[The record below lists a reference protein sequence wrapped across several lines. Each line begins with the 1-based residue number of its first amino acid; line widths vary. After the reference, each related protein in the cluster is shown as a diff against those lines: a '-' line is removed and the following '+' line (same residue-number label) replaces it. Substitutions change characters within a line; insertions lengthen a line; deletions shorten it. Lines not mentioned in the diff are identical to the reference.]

1 MNLTMNLTMNID
13 ACPVAELGRLMDEQ
27 FDAVAAA
34 EQVGNEYAR
43 RAADALVSALCIAQT
58 TVQATSWRGVMLQ
71 LIELDGAAD
80 GIFSDPDIY
89 AAIEK
94 ARLAPVAEKLTRLID
109 LIRQACDALA
119 PETADLGPRVA
130 LAAWQLTALP
140 KAPTFARRGFCFAGR
155 NCSTCSA

>member
-1 MNLTMNLTMNID
+1 MMNFTKNLTMNID

-27 FDAVAAA
+27 FDVVADA
-34 EQVGNEYAR
+34 EQAGNAYAR

-58 TVQATSWRGVMLQ
+58 TIQATSWRGVTLQ

-94 ARLAPVAEKLTRLID
+94 ANLGPVAEKLTRLID
-109 LIRQACDALA
+109 LIAKAIAALA
-119 PETADLGPRVA
+119 PEAADLGPRVA
-130 LAAWQLTALP
+130 LAA
-140 KAPTFARRGFCFAGR
+140 
-155 NCSTCSA
+155 